1 MTSPPSGPDD
11 EIATLVEKI
20 HASPAMAVVAV
31 TGGGAQALTWLL
43 AAPGASRT
51 VLEAVVPYGAK
62 SLEELVGEEIGRP
75 ASTDTAVKMAHACYC
90 RGLRLREQ
98 AGTPIAGLG
107 CTAALATDRPKRGDH
122 RCSVAVWTDGG
133 VATYDLGFVKG
144 LRDRLAEDGLVSRLV
159 LRALA
164 EGFAL
169 ETGLKLDLDDRERL
183 DVRRESHDPI
193 AQLLAG
199 HVETVTVHPDG
210 TMAADEP
217 VTGAVLAGSFDPL
230 HEGHRKLADVASQVL
245 GAGVTFELSVENV
258 DKPPL
263 EEREVRKRL
272 RQFAGKYPVV
282 VTRSLSFYR
291 KARLFPG
298 ATFVIGRDTAT
309 RLLDIRYLG
318 DGIGSISELLA
329 DIRKAGCGFLVAG
342 RESGGVFRILEGL
355 TVPAGFEDMFSELTE
370 SQFRSD
376 ISSTELRAA
385 GPAANRP

>member
-20 HASPAMAVVAV
+20 HASPAMAAVAV

-164 EGFAL
+164 EGFGL

-193 AQLLAG
+193 GPASRRSRRDRHGAPGRHDGRRRAG
-199 HVETVTVHPDG
+199 HRG
-210 TMAADEP
+210 R
-217 VTGAVLAGSFDPL
+217 AG
-230 HEGHRKLADVASQVL
+230 R
-245 GAGVTFELSVENV
+245 
-258 DKPPL
+258 
-263 EEREVRKRL
+263 
-272 RQFAGKYPVV
+272 
-282 VTRSLSFYR
+282 
-291 KARLFPG
+291 
-298 ATFVIGRDTAT
+298 
-309 RLLDIRYLG
+309 
-318 DGIGSISELLA
+318 IGSIHCTRDTGSSPMSRRRFWEPALPLSSPSRTSTSRPSKSGRYGSA
-329 DIRKAGCGFLVAG
+329 CASSPGNIRWW
-342 RESGGVFRILEGL
+342 S
-355 TVPAGFEDMFSELTE
+355 
-370 SQFRSD
+370 
-376 ISSTELRAA
+376 RAA
-385 GPAANRP
+385 